1 MKCPYCSFQDSRVI
15 ETREGK
21 DGFVIRRR
29 RECLECRERFTT
41 KEYIE
46 KNVIHVLKSDGRT
59 EEFELEKLTKS
70 LRIACQKRL
79 ISSEHLEEIV
89 NDIFKEIQNK
99 FTKVVKSV
107 EIGEIVMAK
116 LKTIDKIAYV
126 RFASVYR
133 NFEDVSEFTKEI
145 DNLEKNT

>member
-1 MKCPYCSFQDSRVI
+1 MKCPYCNWQDSRVI

-29 RECLECRERFTT
+29 RECLKCRERFTT

-46 KNVIHVLKSDGRT
+46 KNVIHVHKSDGRT
-59 EEFELEKLTKS
+59 EEFDLEKLAKS

-79 ISSEHLEEIV
+79 VSNEDLEEIA
-89 NDIFKEIQNK
+89 NEIFKEIQNK
-99 FTKVVKSV
+99 FTKLVKSV
-107 EIGEIVMAK
+107 EIGEIVMKK
-116 LKTIDKIAYV
+116 LKAIDKIAYV

-145 DNLEKNT
+145 DNLENSN

>member
-1 MKCPYCSFQDSRVI
+1 MKCPYCNWQDSRVI

-29 RECLECRERFTT
+29 RECLDCRERFTT

-46 KNVIHVLKSDGRT
+46 KNVIHVHKSDGRT

-79 ISSEHLEEIV
+79 VSSEDLEEIV

-145 DNLEKNT
+145 DNLEKNN